1 MAPLCSQ
8 GELLWCSPVQSPLM
22 QLITDQKHEV
32 VITADSGGLIK
43 TWQGETGQETGSFPA
58 ASSHCSLLQYN
69 ISNAWFLTVRH
80 CRTDHDWEELKSRR
94 WLFSCL
100 LGRNRAGICLHAG
113 GVCSNE
119 KVQHRGV

>member
-1 MAPLCSQ
+1 MVIKVAPLCSQ

-22 QLITDQKHEV
+22 QLITDEKHEM

-43 TWQGETGQETGSFPA
+43 TWHGETGQEMGSFPT

-80 CRTDHDWEELKSRR
+80 CSTDHDLEEFKSV
-94 WLFSCL
+94 S
-100 LGRNRAGICLHAG
+100 
-113 GVCSNE
+113 
-119 KVQHRGV
+119 